1 MCGIFGYTGNK
12 LASDLLLQGLERL
25 EYRGYDSA
33 GLATVSGNGEL
44 QHLKSA
50 GKLSNLINLIGTE
63 SLKGNC
69 GIGHT
74 RWATHGEPN
83 DLNAHPHGNSSADLF
98 TVHNGIVENYF
109 DLKQMLVKEGHNFL
123 SETDSEVIPHLISH
137 YIEKGFGLEKAIQQ
151 TASAI
156 EGSNTVAVIHAKYP
170 GEIIAFRVGNAGG
183 LTIGLGVDEMF
194 ISSDL
199 PALAEHT
206 NTVYF
211 LQPGHVALVSSS
223 AVKFTDLDGNKV
235 NLKTHTIDKNSS
247 FVAKGGFEHFMLKEI
262 MDQPESSMSTLRGR
276 LRFSP
281 YSVLVPEVP
290 LTNKQAQEIKRV
302 VLLGMGS
309 SLHAAQMGAL
319 YLEKFARIPAVAEDS
334 SEFRYRNPVI
344 DKSTLVIAVGQS
356 GETADTLEAMNHAKK
371 YNSKILSVA
380 NVEGSQSTRIADG
393 TVMMHSGYE
402 VGVASTKTFTGSLIC
417 LLLVALHLANARSSL
432 TKDELSELTEQLTH
446 LPRLI
451 GDSTQLN
458 AGTFSNLAKHYSKM
472 RRFLFIGRGL
482 MVPIASEG
490 AMKLKEISYL
500 QAEGMTAASMKHGPI
515 ALVDAETPV
524 IALATNNEYRMKNI
538 GNINEVLARGGSL
551 TAVIPLGDDQLESL
565 VTNALFVPKSSEI
578 LEPIIATIPL
588 QLLAYHIADYL
599 NLDVDQPRNLAK
611 SVTVE

>member
-1 MCGIFGYTGNK
+1 MCGIFGYTGKK
-12 LASDLLLQGLERL
+12 LASDLLLQGLGRL

-33 GLATVSGNGEL
+33 GLATVSENGEL
-44 QHLKSA
+44 EHLKSG
-50 GKLSNLINLIGTE
+50 GKLNNLIKRIGTE
-63 SLKGNC
+63 PLTGNC

-137 YIEKGFGLEKAIQQ
+137 FIEKGFGLEKAIQQ

-156 EGSNTVAVIHAKYP
+156 EGSNTVAAIHSKNP

-183 LTIGLGVDEMF
+183 LIIGLGIDEMF

-206 NTVYF
+206 NTVHF
-211 LQPGHVALVSSS
+211 LQSGQVALVNSNG
-223 AVKFTDLDGNKV
+223 VNFTDFNGDKV
-235 NLKTHTIDKNSS
+235 NLETHTIEKNTL
-247 FVAKGGFEHFMLKEI
+247 FAAKGGFDHFMLKEI

-290 LTNKQAQEIKRV
+290 LTNKQSLEIKRV

-309 SLHAAQMGAL
+309 SLHAAQLGAL
-319 YLEKFARIPAVAEDS
+319 YLEKFARISAVAEDS

-371 YNSKILSVA
+371 YNAKIISVA
-380 NVEGSQSTRIADG
+380 NVEGSQATRIAEG

-417 LLLVALHLANARSSL
+417 LLLIALHLANDRNSL
-432 TKDELSELTEQLTH
+432 SKDELSELTEQLTH

-451 GDSTQLN
+451 GEATQLN
-458 AGTFSNLAKHYSKM
+458 AGTFSSLAKHYSKM

-500 QAEGMTAASMKHGPI
+500 QAEGMTAAAMKHGPI

-551 TAVIPLGDDQLESL
+551 TAVIPLGDDQLGSL
-565 VTNALFVPKSSEI
+565 VTNALLVPKAPEI

-588 QLLAYHIADYL
+588 QLLAYHIAHYL

>member
-1 MCGIFGYTGNK
+1 
-12 LASDLLLQGLERL
+12 
-25 EYRGYDSA
+25 
-33 GLATVSGNGEL
+33 
-44 QHLKSA
+44 
-50 GKLSNLINLIGTE
+50 
-63 SLKGNC
+63 
-69 GIGHT
+69 
-74 RWATHGEPN
+74 
-83 DLNAHPHGNSSADLF
+83 
-98 TVHNGIVENYF
+98 
-109 DLKQMLVKEGHNFL
+109 MLVKEGHNFL

-137 YIEKGFGLEKAIQQ
+137 FIEKGFGLEKAIQQ

-156 EGSNTVAVIHAKYP
+156 EGSNTVAVIHSKNP

-183 LTIGLGVDEMF
+183 LIIGLGIDEMF

-206 NTVYF
+206 DTVYF
-211 LQPGHVALVSSS
+211 LPPGQVALVNSNG
-223 AVKFTDLDGNKV
+223 VNFTDFNGDKV
-235 NLKTHTIDKNSS
+235 NLETHTIEKNTL
-247 FVAKGGFEHFMLKEI
+247 FAAKGGFDHFMLKEI

-371 YNSKILSVA
+371 YNAKILSVA

-432 TKDELSELTEQLTH
+432 AKDELSELTEQLTH

-458 AGTFSNLAKHYSKM
+458 AGTFNNLAKHYSKM

-500 QAEGMTAASMKHGPI
+500 QAEGMTAAAMKHGPI

-565 VTNALFVPKSSEI
+565 VTNALFVPKAPEI